1 MRKPAGTG
9 DPSSGFAAQA
19 PAAGSVFGA
28 LHELEALASAHNFF
42 DWIVDEFG
50 PVIGPNTVEVGAGL
64 GTVSLAL
71 TRRHAGTV
79 LALEPAANV
88 FPRLEARLDGA
99 PNITARNATSA
110 DVLTEGASSTF
121 DTAVYVNVL
130 EHIDDDSGELD
141 TARQL
146 LRPGGHLC
154 IFVPAM
160 PSLYSRIDEKS
171 GHYRRYTKPGL
182 RKTVEAAGFAVD
194 KIEYMDV
201 ASIIPYWLVYRVL
214 GVENLGSGSNTLFDR
229 VLVPTSRLLQRVLRH
244 PPIGKN
250 LVLVARRV
258 R

>member
-1 MRKPAGTG
+1 MRKTAGPG

-19 PAAGSVFGA
+19 AATGSVFGA
-28 LHELEALASAHNFF
+28 LHELEALSSARNFF

-50 PVIGPNTVEVGAGL
+50 PVIGPNTIEVGAGL
-64 GTVSLAL
+64 GTVSLSL
-71 TRRHAGTV
+71 TRRHPGTV

-88 FPRLEARLDGA
+88 YPRLVERLGA
-99 PNITARNATSA
+99 AERIATRNATSA
-110 DVLTEGASSTF
+110 DVLADGKTAAF

-141 TARQL
+141 TACQL

-160 PSLYSRIDEKS
+160 PSLYARIDERS
-171 GHYRRYTKPGL
+171 GHYRRYTKQGL
-182 RKTVEAAGFAVD
+182 RSTVEAAGFAVD

-201 ASIIPYWLVYRVL
+201 ASVVPYWLVYRVL
-214 GVENLGSGSNTLFDR
+214 GVETLGSGSNALFDR
-229 VLVPTSRLLQRVLRH
+229 VLVPVSRMLQRVLRH

-250 LVLVARRV
+250 LVLVAHRV